1 MSPHKCGSSKMSIAT
16 GLRIWFE
23 ANMKLSQ
30 YLVGG
35 FNHLEKYD
43 FVNGKDYSHWWKIKF
58 PFMES
63 TNQICSHVFPCFQYF
78 PAMFSS
84 HVSNIFQPCFPMFPY
99 FPMFPMFPYCSH
111 QNGPPNTSKPVQRI
125 MTNGPLCQAGIS
137 DMRGICGAQKNAMF
151 VGL

>member
-58 PFMES
+58 QFMES
-63 TNQICSHVFPCFQYF
+63 ANQICSHIFPCFQYF
-78 PAMFSS
+78 LVSFPAMFPIFSS
-84 HVSNIFQPCFPMFPY
+84 HVFQCFHIFQCFQCFHIVRIKMGHRTLRNRSSESWR
-99 FPMFPMFPYCSH
+99 MVRCV
-111 QNGPPNTSKPVQRI
+111 KPES
-125 MTNGPLCQAGIS
+125 A
-137 DMRGICGAQKNAMF
+137 ICGAQKNAMF